1 MIIADPLLSTLAT
14 CGKCHPIM
22 FSPVSPMW
30 HELILNRKCHVAF
43 FLSPTFS
50 SCDGSWETTTCPSPN
65 TQINPTMAVSLQSS
79 RNAFNSCLKVK
90 FHHTSTVPQRPPA
103 TTGASQAEELITQP
117 TSLQPSTMAGPAE
130 EMKCPDKS
138 LYTLH
143 SADGR
148 ACAWAESDVFFS
160 TAHFCPIHQRVPPR
174 EEVRLE

>member
-1 MIIADPLLSTLAT
+1 
-14 CGKCHPIM
+14 
-22 FSPVSPMW
+22 MW
-30 HELILNRKCHVAF
+30 KVPSYYVQSSQSHVARVDTKQEVSCCILSIPHF
-43 FLSPTFS
+43 FLLWRFLGDNYLPL
-50 SCDGSWETTTCPSPN
+50 PQH